1 MKKKS
6 FIYQTWWIGLIPL
19 LIGFIFMVV
28 AVVMQLVPMTGV
40 EINGVYTESVS
51 AVRNFRL
58 IFLAAFGGVG
68 FILLLIGLYLIGYPY
83 YQNNKN
89 QRLIEQGTKITAKFV
104 DFQATALN
112 VNNSRLLRLTCTG
125 KINGVYYI
133 FKSQPLRRNPVPFL
147 RDDLIDVYYDL
158 GNMKRYFV
166 DVDGSV
172 KDVVEL

>member
-104 DFQATALN
+104 ED
-112 VNNSRLLRLTCTG
+112 R
-125 KINGVYYI
+125 
-133 FKSQPLRRNPVPFL
+133 KS
-147 RDDLIDVYYDL
+147 
-158 GNMKRYFV
+158 
-166 DVDGSV
+166 
-172 KDVVEL
+172 VV

>member
-58 IFLAAFGGVG
+58 IF
-68 FILLLIGLYLIGYPY
+68 IGLYLIGYPY

-112 VNNSRLLRLTCTG
+112 VNNSRLSRLTCTG
-125 KINGVYYI
+125 KINGVDYI

-147 RDDLIDVYYDL
+147 RDDLIDVYY
-158 GNMKRYFV
+158 
-166 DVDGSV
+166 SV